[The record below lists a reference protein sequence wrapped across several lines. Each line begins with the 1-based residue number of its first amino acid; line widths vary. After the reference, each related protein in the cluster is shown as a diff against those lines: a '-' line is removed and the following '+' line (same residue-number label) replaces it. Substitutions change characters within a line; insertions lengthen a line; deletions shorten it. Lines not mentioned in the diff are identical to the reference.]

1 MLKATLTALMLT
13 AAPAMAQIECAATTD
28 VYNALID
35 KFGHERQSA
44 GMAQG
49 NIMEIW
55 ANEDTGSW
63 VMLATGIT
71 GRTCIIAGGWDYN
84 ERGY

>member
-1 MLKATLTALMLT
+1 MIRCIVTALMLT
-13 AAPAMAQIECAATTD
+13 ASPAMAQIECAATTD

-49 NIMEIW
+49 NIVEI
-55 ANEDTGSW
+55 
-63 VMLATGIT
+63 
-71 GRTCIIAGGWDYN
+71 
-84 ERGY
+84 